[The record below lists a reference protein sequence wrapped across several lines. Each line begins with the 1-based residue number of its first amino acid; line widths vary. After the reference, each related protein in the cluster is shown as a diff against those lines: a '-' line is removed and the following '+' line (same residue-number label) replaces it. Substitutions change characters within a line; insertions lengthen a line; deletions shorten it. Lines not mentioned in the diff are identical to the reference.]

1 MKSAILRSALADLS
15 GKPGFVGS
23 ALVNIE
29 DGMVW
34 HAVGSVPELESLA
47 SASSNYW
54 RLNTRTQSSFDDLG
68 PLQIAILI
76 HRLGQLT
83 MCECGKGMLLT
94 VVTERR
100 DTGYLAELK
109 SAHPK
114 IAKLVNDI

>member
-1 MKSAILRSALADLS
+1 MKSANLRSALAELS
-15 GKPGFVGS
+15 SKSGFVGS

-34 HAVGSVPELESLA
+34 HAVGSIPELESLA
-47 SASSNYW
+47 SAASNYW
-54 RLNTRTQSSFDDLG
+54 RLNTRTQSDFSELG

-83 MCECGKGMLLT
+83 LCECGKGMLLT

-100 DTGYLAELK
+100 DTGYLSELK
-109 SAHPK
+109 LAHPNL
-114 IAKLVNDI
+114 AKMVNDI